1 MRVHLLVFIAM
12 CAACASEEEA
22 VSDDEASDS
31 EIRDGQFT
39 YDRPEIGFVV
49 TNGMSFC
56 TASLI
61 SERAVLTAAHCV
73 GYGSYDGT
81 EKQGWFRIEKS
92 ATENHDFDYD
102 AFVSLGRG
110 WGGDDIALLRLKTPV
125 PASIAKPAALASSEP
140 TDRSDELVTL
150 FGYGCSER
158 PGVFG
163 GGGWDDHSQK
173 KQKRDFAM
181 GPVRMVCPGDS
192 GGPTA
197 RTDGSIFRVSS
208 RMFSVEIFGWGLPD
222 AFGDVVK
229 NRQKI
234 VDRIAAWER

>member
-1 MRVHLLVFIAM
+1 MRPHLLLCAAL

-22 VSDDEASDS
+22 VPSDETADS
-31 EIRDGQFT
+31 EIREGEFT
-39 YDRPEIGFVV
+39 HDRPEIGFMV

-61 SERAVLTAAHCV
+61 SKRVVLTAAHCV
-73 GYGSYDGT
+73 GYASYDGT

-92 ATENHDFDYD
+92 ANENHDFDYD

-125 PASIAKPAALASSEP
+125 PGAIAEPASLATAEP

-150 FGYGCSER
+150 FGYGCSQR

-173 KQKRDFAM
+173 KQKRAFAM
-181 GPVRMVCPGDS
+181 GPVRLVCPGDS
-192 GGPTA
+192 GGPTT

-208 RMFSVEIFGWGLPD
+208 RMFSVEIFGWGMPD

-229 NRQKI
+229 NRQRI
-234 VDRIAAWER
+234 VDQMTAWER